1 MPNAA
6 EDAALLHPWWEL
18 EVVQPLW
25 KIEKQLGMFLKKNNE
40 IFNSYMAQE
49 PSNCIHTAPN

>member
-1 MPNAA
+1 MQETLVQFLGG
-6 EDAALLHPWWEL
+6 EDPL
-18 EVVQPLW
+18 ERDSDW